1 MTVNNK
7 MLNLLLIIL
16 YITSTEAVTL
26 IKMDDAKDLG
36 NKEDVG
42 VVRDKL
48 LWVQGQTGIVTI
60 GKL

>member
-1 MTVNNK
+1 
-7 MLNLLLIIL
+7 MLNLLLIII
-16 YITSTEAVTL
+16 YITSTEADNITL
-26 IKMDDAKDLG
+26 IKMDEAKDLG
-36 NKEDVG
+36 HKEDAG